1 VKKQRTSTKKQTKK
15 LTCPKCHLVHPKI
28 ETLYDRDE
36 FYLIERL
43 DRLRENHKIKV
54 YEITRPIE
62 QDEVFSVKVKYLD

>member
-1 VKKQRTSTKKQTKK
+1 MKKKTTNRSKRV
-15 LTCPKCHLVHPKI
+15 CPSCHLVHPKF
-28 ETLYDRDE
+28 ETLYDKDE

-62 QDEVFSVKVKYLD
+62 EGEAYSVKIEYLD